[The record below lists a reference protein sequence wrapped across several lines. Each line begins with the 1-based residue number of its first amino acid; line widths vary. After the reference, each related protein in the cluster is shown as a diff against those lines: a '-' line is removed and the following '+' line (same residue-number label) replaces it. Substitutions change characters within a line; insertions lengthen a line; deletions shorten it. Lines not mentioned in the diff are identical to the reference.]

1 MKNIYLVKAFL
12 FGMLLVSCQQGK
24 KELTVEEVI
33 STEDLVQIKERKS
46 KIQKQADL
54 AKKNL
59 QQLQEAIIR
68 LDPQEKK
75 HVLVTAIEPIDT
87 LFRHFIEVQGS
98 VKTKNDQMISPEM
111 GGILTQLNVNEGQFV
126 QKGAVIGKVDD
137 SIIQEQIAQQKIQL
151 GLAKTTYERQK
162 ALWDKN
168 IGTEIQ
174 YLQAK
179 NSYEALQQGIAITE
193 KQLSKVNI
201 YSPYSGVVE
210 QVVTKQGQVVGPG
223 SPIIRLVGL
232 NSLYVEAD
240 VPEDYLAQVRRGTKT
255 LVRLDAIDKEYMTTV
270 KRINATINP
279 QSRAF
284 TVEVGVP
291 KSRLV
296 KPNLIANLKINDYT
310 NHSALLVPSDVVSED
325 AEGHQFVFVIENEN
339 GGLATVKKQEVKVG
353 KSTQDH
359 FLEILSG
366 VKKEQKVIKEGAKNL
381 SDGQSVQILDYNA
394 PNKQKGLK
402 P

>member
-1 MKNIYLVKAFL
+1 MKNIYLVKALL
-12 FGMLLVSCQQGK
+12 FGILLVGCQQNE
-24 KELTVEEVI
+24 KEQTVEEVI
-33 STEDLVQIKERKS
+33 STEDLVLIKERKS

-59 QQLQEAIIR
+59 KQLEEAILR

-75 HVLVTAIEPIDT
+75 YALVTAIEPIDT
-87 LFRHFIEVQGS
+87 VFRHFVEVQGS

-111 GGILTQLNVNEGQFV
+111 GGILTQLNVTEGQFV

-179 NSYEALQQGIAITE
+179 NSYEALQQGITITE

-201 YSPYSGVVE
+201 YAPYSGVVE
-210 QVVTKQGQVVGPG
+210 QIITKQGQVVGPG

-232 NSLYVEAD
+232 SSLYVQAD

-255 LVRLDAIDKEYMTTV
+255 LVRLDAINQEYMTTV

-310 NHSALLVPSDVVSED
+310 NQNALLVPSNVVSED
-325 AEGHQFVFVIENEN
+325 ADGHQFLFLVENEKN
-339 GGLATVKKQEVKVG
+339 GFATVKKQQVQVG
-353 KSTQDH
+353 RSTQDH
-359 FLEILSG
+359 LVEILG
-366 VKKEQKVIKEGAKNL
+366 GITKEQRIIQEGAKNL
-381 SDGQSVQILDYNA
+381 SNDQNVQILDYSA
-394 PNKQKGLK
+394 Q
-402 P
+402 

>member
-1 MKNIYLVKAFL
+1 MKNIYLVKALL
-12 FGMLLVSCQQGK
+12 FGILLVGCQQNE
-24 KELTVEEVI
+24 KEQTVEEVI
-33 STEDLVQIKERKS
+33 STEDLVLIKERKS

-59 QQLQEAIIR
+59 KQLEEAILR

-75 HVLVTAIEPIDT
+75 YALVTAIEPIDT
-87 LFRHFIEVQGS
+87 VFRHFVEVQGS

-111 GGILTQLNVNEGQFV
+111 GGILTQLNVAEGQFV

-179 NSYEALQQGIAITE
+179 NSYEALQQGITITE

-201 YSPYSGVVE
+201 YAPYSGVVE
-210 QVVTKQGQVVGPG
+210 QIITKQGQVVGPG

-232 NSLYVEAD
+232 SSLYVQAD

-255 LVRLDAIDKEYMTTV
+255 LVRLDAINQEYMTTV

-310 NHSALLVPSDVVSED
+310 NQNALLVPSNVVSED
-325 AEGHQFVFVIENEN
+325 ADGHQFLFLVENEKN
-339 GGLATVKKQEVKVG
+339 GFATVKKQQVQVG
-353 KSTQDH
+353 RSTQDH
-359 FLEILSG
+359 LVEILG
-366 VKKEQKVIKEGAKNL
+366 GITKEQRIIQEGAKNL
-381 SDGQSVQILDYNA
+381 SNDQNVQILDYSA
-394 PNKQKGLK
+394 Q
-402 P
+402 

>member
-1 MKNIYLVKAFL
+1 MKNIYLVKALL
-12 FGMLLVSCQQGK
+12 FGILLVGCQQNE
-24 KELTVEEVI
+24 KEQTVEEVI
-33 STEDLVQIKERKS
+33 STEDLVLIKERKS

-59 QQLQEAIIR
+59 KQLEEAILR

-75 HVLVTAIEPIDT
+75 YALVTAIEPIDT
-87 LFRHFIEVQGS
+87 VFRHFVEVQGS

-111 GGILTQLNVNEGQFV
+111 GGILTQLNVTEGQFV

-179 NSYEALQQGIAITE
+179 NSYEALQQGITITE

-201 YSPYSGVVE
+201 YAPYSGVVE
-210 QVVTKQGQVVGPG
+210 QIITKQGQVVGPG

-232 NSLYVEAD
+232 SSLYVQAD

-255 LVRLDAIDKEYMTTV
+255 LVRLDAINQEYMTTV

-310 NHSALLVPSDVVSED
+310 NQNALLVPSNVVSED
-325 AEGHQFVFVIENEN
+325 ADGHQFLFLVENEKN
-339 GGLATVKKQEVKVG
+339 GFATVKKQQVQVG
-353 KSTQDH
+353 RSTQDH
-359 FLEILSG
+359 LVEILG
-366 VKKEQKVIKEGAKNL
+366 GITKEQRIIQEGAKNL
-381 SDGQSVQILDYNA
+381 SNDQNVQILDYRA
-394 PNKQKGLK
+394 Q
-402 P
+402 

>member
-1 MKNIYLVKAFL
+1 MKNIYLITALLLSFL
-12 FGMLLVSCQQGK
+12 VVGCQQGK
-24 KELTVEEVI
+24 KELTVDEVI
-33 STEDLVQIKERKS
+33 STEDITQIKAKKS
-46 KIQKQADL
+46 AIQKQADE

-59 QQLQEAIIR
+59 EKLQEALIR

-75 HVLVTAIEPIDT
+75 YALVTAIEPIDT
-87 LFRHFIEVQGS
+87 LFRHFVEVQGS
-98 VKTKNDQMISPEM
+98 VKTKDDQTISPEM
-111 GGILTQLNVNEGQFV
+111 GGILTQLSVREGQYI
-126 QKGAVIGKVDD
+126 QKGAIIGRVDD
-137 SIIQEQIAQQKIQL
+137 GVLQEQVAQQKIQL

-201 YSPYSGVVE
+201 YAPYAGVVE
-210 QVVTKQGQVVGPG
+210 QVITKQGQVVGPG

-232 NSLYVEAD
+232 GSLYVEAD
-240 VPEDYLAQVRRGTKT
+240 VPEDYLTQVKRGTKT
-255 LVRLDAIDKEYMTTV
+255 LVTLDAIDKEYMTTV

-296 KPNLIANLKINDYT
+296 KPNLIASLKINDYT
-310 NHSALLVPSDVVSED
+310 NNKALLVPSDVVSED
-325 AEGHQFVFVIENEN
+325 AEGHQFVFVVESEKDGFAKVKRQQIE
-339 GGLATVKKQEVKVG
+339 VG
-353 KSTQDH
+353 KSTPDN
-359 FLEILSG
+359 FLEILTGLKSG
-366 VKKEQKVIKEGAKNL
+366 QKIIQEGAKNL
-381 SDGQSVQILDYNA
+381 SNGQDVQILDYNA
-394 PNKQKGLK
+394 QQ
-402 P
+402 